1 MNKEIIYI
9 SKTIYETKIGNRI
22 FYVNRLKD
30 NSLNYNSVG
39 NLKFHS
45 SATYHYKNAVCYYK
59 ALTKAK
65 TLLNK

>member
-1 MNKEIIYI
+1 M
-9 SKTIYETKIGNRI
+9 TIHETKIGNRV
-22 FYVNRLKD
+22 FYINRQKD
-30 NSLNYNSVG
+30 NTLNYNSVG

-65 TLLNK
+65 QLLNK